1 MNTIIHSIE
10 FVKHK
15 NGIIYPKDDTM
26 FVQTT
31 IAGESFDRML
41 IDNENVINI
50 FFGKMSYQVQTNYL
64 WISMLEPHNL
74 IGGGQ
79 VPRRQTTLLG
89 KLGKK
94 P

>member
-10 FVKHK
+10 FVKHT

-41 IDNENVINI
+41 IANEYVINI
-50 FFGKMSYQVQTNYL
+50 FFWKNVLSSAGQL
-64 WISMLEPHNL
+64 SMDLYA
-74 IGGGQ
+74 GAS
-79 VPRRQTTLLG
+79 
-89 KLGKK
+89 
-94 P
+94 